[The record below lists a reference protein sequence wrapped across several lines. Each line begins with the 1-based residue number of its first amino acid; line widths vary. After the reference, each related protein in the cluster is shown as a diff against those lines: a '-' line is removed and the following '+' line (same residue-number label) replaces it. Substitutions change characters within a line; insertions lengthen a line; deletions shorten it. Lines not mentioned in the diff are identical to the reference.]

1 MYKLNP
7 GHCTCT
13 CVLILRHYAHQQE
26 FKLGRAR
33 SAPVHLAK
41 HGVHARDGRAVRR
54 PGAGVGGEQHIHRAL
69 LHDLAAA
76 ALRHMAFATQPCT
89 QAP

>member
-1 MYKLNP
+1 M
-7 GHCTCT
+7 
-13 CVLILRHYAHQQE
+13 
-26 FKLGRAR
+26 
-33 SAPVHLAK
+33 HLAK